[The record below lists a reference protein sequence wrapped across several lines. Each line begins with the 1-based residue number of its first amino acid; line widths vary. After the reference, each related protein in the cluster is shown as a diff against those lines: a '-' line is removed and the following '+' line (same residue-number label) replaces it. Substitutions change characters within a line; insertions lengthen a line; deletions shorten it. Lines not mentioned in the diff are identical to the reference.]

1 MDKETLSKRK
11 YIYTIDAGA
20 KSIQRFPVVYANK
33 HYIYYKVPG
42 NQGLN
47 CIRTEIVHDSPS
59 EARVLQ
65 NRFQYVWEIDGD
77 ARQLL
82 SQLKSKI
89 RLAELK
95 SAISS
100 SKARC
105 ATLST
110 QLEKEKQRCANL
122 ELAMEMEFHET

>member
-1 MDKETLSKRK
+1 VDKETLSKHK
-11 YIYTIDAGA
+11 YIYTIDSGA
-20 KSIQRFPVVYANK
+20 KSIQRFPVIYVNK
-33 HYIYYKVPG
+33 HYVYYKVPA

-59 EARVLQ
+59 EARLVEG
-65 NRFQYVWEIDGD
+65 RFQYIWEIDGD

-105 ATLST
+105 TTLSF
-110 QLEKEKQRCANL
+110 QLERERQRCADL